1 MQNNKIKEDV
11 EQIYYNQKS
20 QKRFLTL
27 KSYLQWVI
35 QKTKYKS
42 SNSSIKSKRKQERQ
56 YVI

>member
-35 QKTKYKS
+35 QKTNYKS